1 MFHHFQ
7 SRCKPFFDDNWPFV
21 TILKPLKGID
31 FGLIENLESFFHLDY
46 PCYEVIFSVASMED
60 PVGEIVRNL
69 FKKYPKVRAK
79 LVCQP
84 AKLGPNPKINNLSR
98 AYHEALS
105 DLVLI
110 SDSNIRVK
118 PDYLKRLIPDMA
130 PTVGVITAVVA
141 GTCPQG
147 IGGWLEASYLNTFFN
162 RWMFLSKM
170 FGFPSVIGKSMLFR
184 KSTLKRAGGLEV
196 LGRYI
201 AEDYMAGHVVMKL
214 DLSVELMRNPISQ
227 FIGKYSFQDF
237 WQRHLRW
244 GRIRKS
250 IAPLAFLIEPIF
262 FSTLSGVLGAWGL
275 SSLFSFPFIW
285 GWSLHMACWALLD
298 LTLYSRMDKLNWK
311 AFFAWVL
318 REILALPLWLWI
330 LGGRT
335 VLWRGSR
342 YRLLAGGL
350 LEGES

>member
-1 MFHHFQ
+1 MFRHFRSQ
-7 SRCKPFFDDNWPFV
+7 CSPCPDEEWPFV

-31 FGLIENLESFFHLDY
+31 SGIIENLESFFKLDY
-46 PCYEVIFSVASMED
+46 PSYELIFSVASSED
-60 PVGEIVRNL
+60 PVLKVVKNL
-69 FKKYPKVRAK
+69 IEKYPKVRTK
-79 LVCQP
+79 LICEPTQ
-84 AKLGPNPKINNLSR
+84 LGPNPKINNLVH
-98 AYHEALS
+98 AYQEAAS

-110 SDSNIRVK
+110 SDSNIRAT
-118 PDYLKRLIPDMA
+118 PGYLKGLIPDIT
-130 PTVGVITAVVA
+130 PSVGVITAVVA

-147 IGGWLEASYLNTFFN
+147 LGGWLEASYLNTFFN

-184 KSTLKRAGGLEV
+184 KSMLKRAGGLEV

-201 AEDYMAGHVVMKL
+201 AEDYMAGHVVLKL
-214 DLSVELMRNPISQ
+214 DLSVELMRNPIPQ
-227 FIGKYSFQDF
+227 FIGKYSFEDF

-262 FSTLSGVLGAWGL
+262 FSTLSGVLGGWAL
-275 SSLFSFPFIW
+275 SGLFSFPFIW
-285 GWSLHMACWALLD
+285 GWTLHMIIWALMD
-298 LTLYSRMDKLNWK
+298 LSLYSLMDRLNWR
-311 AFFAWVL
+311 AIFAWGI
-318 REILALPLWLWI
+318 REILAFPLWFCI
-330 LGGRT
+330 LCGNT

-350 LEGES
+350 LQGAK